1 MPDSLSAL
9 PRIDMTRIVAAVIFF
24 IASFLPF
31 VGVSIGG
38 GGLGG
43 GFRLSVSI
51 DAWHSFALLGVL
63 LFLAAVVVWALQ
75 RFSSV
80 ELPTWR
86 VAWSVAIPALAA
98 IGTAL
103 VALRAI
109 TYGSGVGLR
118 YGAVLLVLSGIVFVV
133 STVDRK
139 AATAAD

>member
-9 PRIDMTRIVAAVIFF
+9 PRIDMTRIAAAVIFF

-31 VGVSIGG
+31 VGVSV
-38 GGLGG
+38 GGLSG
-43 GFRLSVSI
+43 GFKLSVSI

-133 STVDRK
+133 STFDRK
-139 AATAAD
+139 AVSAAD

>member
-9 PRIDMTRIVAAVIFF
+9 PRIDITRIAAAVIFF
-24 IASFLPF
+24 ISSFLPF
-31 VGVSIGG
+31 VGVSV
-38 GGLGG
+38 GGLGA
-43 GFRLSVSI
+43 GFKLSVSI

-103 VALRAI
+103 VALRAV

-118 YGAVLLVLSGIVFVV
+118 YGAVLLVLSGVVFVV
-133 STVDRK
+133 STYDRK
-139 AATAAD
+139 ATGAAD